1 LNEKELQIKQLTQQL
16 NNIRFNGL
24 SSPVAHISNFNHQI
38 MAATAVS
45 HPSLILFCVDCVK
58 STGLA

>member
-45 HPSLILFCVDCVK
+45 HPSLILFV
-58 STGLA
+58 